1 MVGAGGVSKFDGDM
15 DDYTEHVLSEMEAA
29 AASADGKIRLQ
40 AVEGSSRTEASSNMS
55 SSNMASSNMEKY
67 DSRLSRARRAQG
79 QYMLYMCPI
88 CVVCVS
94 GCGCG

>member
-40 AVEGSSRTEASSNMS
+40 AVEGSSRTGAICICYICVLYVSCVCAAADAASRRCIQEQPLHAVAVGTASSRCM
-55 SSNMASSNMEKY
+55 
-67 DSRLSRARRAQG
+67 Q
-79 QYMLYMCPI
+79 QH
-88 CVVCVS
+88 
-94 GCGCG
+94 

>member
-55 SSNMASSNMEKY
+55 SSSSMASSKMARY

-79 QYMLYMCPI
+79 QYM
-88 CVVCVS
+88 
-94 GCGCG
+94 